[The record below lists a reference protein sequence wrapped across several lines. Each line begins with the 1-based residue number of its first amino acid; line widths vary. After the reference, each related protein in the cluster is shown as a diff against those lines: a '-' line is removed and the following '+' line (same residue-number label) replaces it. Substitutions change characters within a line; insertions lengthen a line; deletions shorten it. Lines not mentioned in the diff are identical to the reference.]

1 VFRAVLMRRRPGAAA
16 NVRANKAGHEA
27 TGKEENVMTQWTR
40 RAIVTALGAMPIV
53 RPHAAAAAAAGA
65 TTGAGTGTWPSEPI
79 RIVVPFAPG
88 GSTDAVA
95 RLAAPGLQ
103 QRLGVPIIVEN
114 RSGAAGSIGT
124 DVAAKARPDGH
135 TWLLTFDSHALMPV
149 LVPSLPFDLQKDLVP
164 VTQIGRAPYV
174 LACQPTK
181 PYRDMADVFAAARRG
196 GVSFGSTGNG
206 TIGHLVML
214 MMAQRSGVELTHL
227 PYRSGGLAVN
237 DAVAGHVDLMIGS
250 AALLAPHV
258 SAGTLRPLM
267 QLGSH
272 RLNAMPAVP
281 TATESGFPG
290 LTAEAWWGVFAP
302 AGVPGPIIDRFQS
315 ALIDTYREPRIAQ
328 QFTEVNQ
335 AELVLGDAPAL
346 AEFVQD
352 QIRVWGDVARA
363 NHVRPD

>member
-1 VFRAVLMRRRPGAAA
+1 MP
-16 NVRANKAGHEA
+16 
-27 TGKEENVMTQWTR
+27 WTR
-40 RAIVTALGAMPIV
+40 RTILAAMGTLPIS
-53 RPHAAAAAAAGA
+53 RAHASTPAA
-65 TTGAGTGTWPSEPI
+65 TGSWPSEPI

-124 DVAAKARPDGH
+124 DVVAKAKPDGH
-135 TWLLTFDSHALMPV
+135 TWLLTFDSHALMPI
-149 LVPSLPFDLQKDLVP
+149 LVPSLPFDLQKDLDP

-174 LACQPTK
+174 TACQPAK
-181 PYRDMADVFAAARRG
+181 PYRSMEDVFTAARQG
-196 GVSFGSTGNG
+196 GISFGSTGNG

-214 MMAQRSGVELTHL
+214 MMAQRKGVELIHL

-250 AALLAPHV
+250 AALLAPQV

-267 QLGSH
+267 QLGSK
-272 RLNAMPAVP
+272 RLPALPAVP
-281 TATESGFPG
+281 TATESGFPD

-302 AGVPGPIIDRFQS
+302 AGVPAPILDRFQA
-315 ALIDTYREPRIAQ
+315 ALIETYREPRIAQ

-335 AELVLGDAPAL
+335 AELVLSDAPAL
-346 AEFVQD
+346 ADFLES
-352 QIRVWGDVARA
+352 QIRIWGSVARA